1 MVREVGLE
9 PTTPRFQTSYSSQLS
24 YSLMN
29 MAVEV
34 GLEPTAATL
43 TALCSTIELL
53 YNMEP
58 RVGLEPTTF
67 CLQNRCSS
75 RLSYQGNGG
84 KYWI

>member
-9 PTTPRFQTSYSSQLS
+9 PTTPKFQTSYSSQLS
-24 YSLMN
+24 YSLIC

-58 RVGLEPTTF
+58 RLGIEPRTF
-67 CLQNRCSS
+67 CLQNRCSTDWAIKAYY
-75 RLSYQGNGG
+75 R
-84 KYWI
+84 

>member
-1 MVREVGLE
+1 
-9 PTTPRFQTSYSSQLS
+9 
-24 YSLMN
+24 

-58 RVGLEPTTF
+58 RVGLEPTTVA
-67 CLQNRCSS
+67 LQKRCSS
-75 RLSYQGNGG
+75 QLSYQGIWRKEQESNLGTV
-84 KYWI
+84 KKAFTVLLL

>member
-1 MVREVGLE
+1 MVRKVGLE
-9 PTTPRFQTSYSSQLS
+9 STTPPFQTEYSSQLN
-24 YSLMN
+24 YFLM

-67 CLQNRCSS
+67 ALQKRCSTIELS
-75 RLSYQGNGG
+75 RLAPRT
-84 KYWI
+84 IR